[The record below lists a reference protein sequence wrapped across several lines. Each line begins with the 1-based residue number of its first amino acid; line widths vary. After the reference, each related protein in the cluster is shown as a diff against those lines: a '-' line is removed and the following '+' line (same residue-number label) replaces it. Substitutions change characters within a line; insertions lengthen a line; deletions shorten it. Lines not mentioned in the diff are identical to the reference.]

1 MVGGASPASVYVMP
15 SVSSKIVWRGNGR
28 IVNMTFSEDET

>member
-1 MVGGASPASVYVMP
+1 MVGGASPASVYILP
-15 SVSSKIVWRGNGR
+15 SVSPKVVWRGNER